1 MGWGKYFDYFGLKQL
16 IYQKTVDLSLVYKY
30 IYLYE
35 SSFSLHF
42 LSLLQS
48 LAKLSDLLN
57 LKLFNYFFSEF
68 KAIDILTAL

>member
-30 IYLYE
+30 ICMNQVLA
-35 SSFSLHF
+35 HT

-48 LAKLSDLLN
+48 LVKLSDLLN
-57 LKLFNYFFSEF
+57 LMLFNYFFSEF